1 MYLEP
6 TNEVLKLRL
15 QATKEAQSRSRV
27 AFFIVTYA
35 AGAILAGL
43 WNSYL
48 SWERQWADHPQPP
61 SWTDQQVLIQQIRL
75 WTESQV
81 VGISLLG
88 LRVSVSDA
96 AVLGCVALLVLA
108 YYQCLCL
115 RRENHEIGTLLRDTQ
130 NAPDEVRDLVLAGI
144 RGAMIFTSTSTNDV
158 AFDSLTKPV
167 AVRHY
172 PLLNR
177 TAGVLIYLPAVIA
190 LIIVASDV
198 YFAVWYRSPLRPH
211 SPGPNWF
218 KMEHTYQ
225 VQLVAMD
232 LFALVTGAIILYFT
246 HLSAMYDRATRTI
259 TREYLKGL
267 PPAER

>member
-1 MYLEP
+1 MYQEP
-6 TNEVLKLRL
+6 TDEVLKLRL
-15 QATKEAQSRSRV
+15 QATKEAQGRSRI

-35 AGAILAGL
+35 TGAILAGL

-48 SWERQWADHPQPP
+48 SWERQWADRLPP
-61 SWTDQQVLIQQIRL
+61 SSWTEQQVLGQQIKL
-75 WTESQV
+75 WIESQV

-96 AVLGCVALLVLA
+96 AVLGSVALLVLA

-115 RRENHEIGTLLRDTQ
+115 RRENHEIGTLLRDTRD
-130 NAPDEVRDLVLAGI
+130 APREIRDLVLAGI
-144 RGAMIFTSTSTNDV
+144 RGAMIFTSTSTNDA
-158 AFDSLTKPV
+158 AFDSLTNPV
-167 AVRHY
+167 AVKHY

-190 LIIVASDV
+190 LIIVATDV
-198 YFAVWYRSPLRPH
+198 YFAVWYRSPLRSH

-218 KMEHTYQ
+218 KMEYTYQ

-232 LFALVTGAIILYFT
+232 LFALVAGAIILYFT
-246 HLSAMYDRATRTI
+246 QHSARYDRATRTI
-259 TREYLKGL
+259 TREYLQGL
-267 PPAER
+267 N